1 MRQRLCSFLFLV
13 FLLFFAT
20 AGFSQAVPNELQTV
34 SIRKGSSAVL
44 RANSAGASSY
54 QWFKDDILIKGQ
66 NKQML
71 ITATAGVYKVM
82 AFNSFGCSSDAS
94 EKIRLLVLPE
104 ISADVSIT
112 KRSENR
118 TVLSNQV
125 FDYYLNVRNNGVDDA
140 NQINVKDALPDNLVF
155 ESLGEPTDGT
165 AVYNTATR
173 TINWNIA
180 FLANQKFA
188 ELIIKVRSKLPGT
201 VSNTA
206 TVTANEYDPN
216 LSNNTSTDNK
226 EISGLRIPN
235 VFTPNGD
242 GKNDSFYIENLTSFE
257 SNDVT
262 VINRWGST
270 VFQSNGYLNDWTASG
285 LSDGTYFYI
294 VKVRNGTSAWLE
306 YKGYI
311 TIIR

>member
-1 MRQRLCSFLFLV
+1 MRQRLCSFLLLV
-13 FLLFFAT
+13 FLLFFVKT
-20 AGFSQAVPNELQTV
+20 GFSQNTHDELQTV

-44 RANSAGASSY
+44 HANSSGASSY
-54 QWFKDDILIKGQ
+54 LWFKDNVLIKGQ
-66 NKQML
+66 NKDVL
-71 ITATAGVYKVM
+71 ITATAGMYKVV
-82 AFNSFGCSSDAS
+82 AINNFGCTSDAS
-94 EKIRLLVLPE
+94 ANIKLLILPE
-104 ISADVSIT
+104 IAADISIT
-112 KRSENR
+112 KRSETR

-140 NQINVKDALPDNLVF
+140 SQINVKDALPDNLIF
-155 ESLGEPTDGT
+155 EGLGEPTDGT
-165 AVYNTATR
+165 AVYNGATK

-188 ELIIKVRSKLPGT
+188 ELVIKVRSKLPGT
-201 VSNTA
+201 VTNTA

-242 GKNDSFYIENLTSFE
+242 GKNDSFYIENLNSFE
-257 SNDVT
+257 ANEVT

-270 VFQSNGYLNDWTASG
+270 VFQSNGYLNDWTAPG
-285 LSDGTYFYI
+285 LSDGTYFYV

-306 YKGYI
+306 YKGYV
-311 TIIR
+311 TVIR